1 MDQTSKKLHQ
11 KLQKMAKPLGP
22 AIRDRRSRPDQLATD
37 GGLKLGKGAAFV
49 KRRLRGLPQ
58 SDDVW
63 EAGFGAMPSR
73 RGGGWLGVVVSVT
86 DGFILA
92 DRCVESPPTVNDL
105 AKLLADAMRRPFVE
119 GAHRPKSIRL
129 HPMQEWNEL
138 IPHLEE
144 LGIEVVTQDS
154 LPKCEEEIAIFIREV
169 LGQK

>member
-1 MDQTSKKLHQ
+1 MGQASKKLHR
-11 KLQKMAKPLGP
+11 KLQTMEKPLGS
-22 AIRDRRSRPDQLATD
+22 AIRGRGGRADQLAAD

-49 KRRLRGLPQ
+49 KRRLSGLPQ

-86 DGFILA
+86 DGFIFA
-92 DRCVESPPTVNDL
+92 DRFVESAPTVNDL

-119 GAHRPKSIRL
+119 GAHRPRSIRL
-129 HPMQEWNEL
+129 HAMPEWNEL

-144 LGIEVVTQDS
+144 LGIEVVTQKS
-154 LPKCEEEIAIFIREV
+154 LPKCEEEITIFIREV